1 MANRWRKIGSSDR
14 FYFLGLQNHCGQT
27 TAMKLK
33 KHLLLG
39 RKTMKKLYSILKS
52 RHITLQTKVHIVKA
66 MIFPVVMYGCE
77 SRIIKKAECWR
88 IYAFELWCWR
98 RLLSSLDSKETKPV
112 NLKGNQPWIFI
123 GRTDS
128 EAEVPM
134 LWPPDAKRQLTRKD
148 LDAEKD
154 WRQKEKMVAEDDI
167 VR

>member
-1 MANRWRKIGSSDR
+1 MEKNWKQWQILFSWVSKSLWMVIA
-14 FYFLGLQNHCGQT
+14 
-27 TAMKLK
+27 AMKLK

-52 RHITLQTKVHIVKA
+52 RHYFANKGPYSQSYDFSSSHVWMWELNHKEGWVSKNWCPEIVEMEK
-66 MIFPVVMYGCE
+66 MLE
-77 SRIIKKAECWR
+77 S
-88 IYAFELWCWR
+88 
-98 RLLSSLDSKETKPV
+98 LLDCKGIKPV
-112 NLKGNQPWIFI
+112 NPKGNQPWIFI